1 MDPLD
6 PTQTEDVGALSA
18 AQMSG
23 FNAART
29 REQELRLKQQAFYDR
44 MAQQLEERRTGPST
58 SERLFQLSA
67 ALARPTSVRGFSGVL
82 NNVMPVLQEQAKAV
96 REGEEGRAEAL
107 NALQMAQM
115 RGAQGLAAQDVE
127 TELALARISA
137 AAGKKSPSTW
147 DSPTQRFVS
156 RDNPMPTSRSAETK
170 EGLRLTQYTDG
181 TLRAQ
186 NADGSMDVYDATGV
200 KVATIPAGG
209 R

>member
-29 REQELRLKQQAFYDR
+29 REQELRRDQQAFYDR

-82 NNVMPVLQEQAKAV
+82 NNVMPVLQEQAKAA

-115 RGAQGLAAQDVE
+115 KGAQGLAAQDMD
-127 TELALARISA
+127 TELALLKLTA
-137 AAGKKSPSTW
+137 AANKPQRRRTGFNPLTGRLEDMDTGELVRSPAAANLPVLT
-147 DSPTQRFVS
+147 PEQVAEMAK
-156 RDNPMPTSRSAETK
+156 NPANRGTK
-170 EGLRLTQYTDG
+170 FMTVDG
-181 TLRAQ
+181 RP
-186 NADGSMDVYDATGV
+186 ME
-200 KVATIPAGG
+200 I
-209 R
+209 